1 MKQLEVKIV
10 NRETWLEQ
18 ANAKIQERIFDE
30 ACLNIPKDV
39 KISVGFPLGYRAGC
53 KNETVGVCHP
63 RSHSDAGVNE
73 IFINPT
79 RDDGLEI
86 LGTLVHEDIHA
97 IDDCQDGHGSK
108 FRSMALACGLTGQM
122 RATTNSPELEEKLQQ
137 IILELGEYPHSKVR
151 AYKKKQS
158 ARMLKHVCENECGAS
173 CYQSAKQSDENP
185 MLCSNCSGMQEDE
198 MGYEEYVEAYM
209 VQA

>member
-1 MKQLEVKIV
+1 MANISKYEHFILQL
-10 NRETWLEQ
+10 
-18 ANAKIQERIFDE
+18 ANEKLQKKVFDK
-30 ACLNIPKDV
+30 ANLIIPHDV

-97 IDDCQDGHGSK
+97 IDDCQDGHGAK
-108 FRSMALACGLTGQM
+108 FRSMALACGLTGKM
-122 RATTNSPELEEKLQQ
+122 TATTNSPELEETLQE
-137 IILELGEYPHSKVR
+137 IILELGDYPHAKVK

-158 ARMLKHVCENECGAS
+158 ARIIKQVCSHDCGAIIYAS
-173 CYQSAKQSDENP
+173 RKQSEENP
-185 MLCSNCSGMQEDE
+185 VLCASCTISED
-198 MGYEEYVEAYM
+198 YNVYM

>member
-1 MKQLEVKIV
+1 MVKQIEDKTV
-10 NRETWLEQ
+10 NRETWLQ
-18 ANAKIQERIFDE
+18 LANEKLQEKVFDK
-30 ACLNIPKDV
+30 ANLIIPHDV

-97 IDDCQDGHGSK
+97 IDDCADGHGAK
-108 FRSMALACGLTGQM
+108 FRSMALACGLTGKM
-122 RATTNSPELEEKLQQ
+122 TATTNSPELEETLQQ
-137 IILELGEYPHSKVR
+137 IILELGDYPHAKVK

-185 MLCSNCSGMQEDE
+185 MLCSNCSGWDDYEDE
-198 MGYEEYVEAYM
+198 YKEVYM

>member
-1 MKQLEVKIV
+1 MKQLQDKTV
-10 NRETWLEQ
+10 NRETWLQ
-18 ANAKIQERIFDE
+18 LANEKLQKKVFDK
-30 ACLNIPKDV
+30 ANLIIHHDV

-97 IDDCQDGHGSK
+97 IDDCQDGHGAK
-108 FRSMALACGLTGQM
+108 FRSMALACGLTGKM
-122 RATTNSPELEEKLQQ
+122 TATTNSPELEETLQE
-137 IILELGEYPHSKVR
+137 IILELGDYPHAKVK

-158 ARMLKHVCENECGAS
+158 ARMIKHVCSHDCGAIIYAS
-173 CYQSAKQSDENP
+173 RKQSEENP
-185 MLCSNCSGMQEDE
+185 VLCASCTISED
-198 MGYEEYVEAYM
+198 YNVYM

>member
-1 MKQLEVKIV
+1 MMKQLEVKTV

-39 KISVGFPLGYRAGC
+39 KISVGYPLGFRGGS
-53 KNETVGVCHP
+53 KNMTVGVCHP

-73 IFINPT
+73 IFINPC

-97 IDDCQDGHGSK
+97 IDDCADGHGSK

-158 ARMLKHVCENECGAS
+158 SRMLKHVCENECGAS
-173 CYQSAKQSDENP
+173 CYQSSKQSSENP
-185 MLCSNCSGMQEDE
+185 MLCSSCTDTCNDD
-198 MGYEEYVEAYM
+198 GYTVNVYM

>member
-1 MKQLEVKIV
+1 MKQLQDKTV
-10 NRETWLEQ
+10 NRETWLQQ
-18 ANAKIQERIFDE
+18 ANEKLQEKVFDK
-30 ACLNIPKDV
+30 ANLIIPHDV

-97 IDDCQDGHGSK
+97 IDDCADGHGSK
-108 FRSMALACGLTGQM
+108 FRSMALACGLTGKM
-122 RATTNSPELEEKLQQ
+122 TATTNSPELEETLQQ
-137 IILELGEYPHSKVR
+137 IILELGDYPHAKVK

-158 ARMLKHVCENECGAS
+158 ARMLKHVCSNDCGAS
-173 CYQSAKQSDENP
+173 FYQSAKQSEKNP
-185 MLCSNCSGMQEDE
+185 MLCSNCSGWNDDGDE
-198 MGYEEYVEAYM
+198 YLEIYM